1 MDIKM
6 NVDGY
11 NTLEVK
17 AYYSKGGMNYWN
29 GKNDPK
35 GMFVNVT
42 ALNVEE
48 GSVFTS
54 RSFMIGGNDTNS
66 FKFFLFPM
74 GRDNKKKVAK
84 YNELLAGADG
94 EDIVDMFSKND
105 KAGIVNYIKIGLGL
119 PLSAD
124 VEKLEVA

>member
-1 MDIKM
+1 M

-48 GSVFTS
+48 GPVFTS

-84 YNELLAGADG
+84 YNEFLAGIDDSKLVEMFK
-94 EDIVDMFSKND
+94 EDD
-105 KAGIVNYIKIGLGL
+105 KAGIVFYIKAGLGVL
-119 PLSAD
+119 L
-124 VEKLEVA
+124 EKEAA